1 MDYLIAENNYIV
13 VEPSGDIKG
22 FKELSDAKS
31 FVGCYYL
38 NNILDNTQRVKGYG
52 TWFDLYQEEDQ
63 EDLNRILGVNEG
75 ECMIFDLDS
84 ILEVIRNRDIMNFT
98 KDELEMLLK
107 CKKNFSTSYKNSLYN
122 FFPCASCQLSTL
134 IANFSLVKN
143 D

>member
-13 VEPSGDIKG
+13 MEPSGDIKG

-84 ILEVIRNRDIMNFT
+84 ILEVIRNSAYFEEE
-98 KDELEMLLK
+98 KEELISSLLK
-107 CKKNFSTSYKNSLYN
+107 EEIKLNIYDYGIDNLLNDCKIMYS
-122 FFPCASCQLSTL
+122 
-134 IANFSLVKN
+134 V
-143 D
+143 

>member
-1 MDYLIAENNYIV
+1 MDYLIAANNYIV

-84 ILEVIRNRDIMNFT
+84 ILEVIRNSAYFEEE
-98 KDELEMLLK
+98 KEELISSLLK
-107 CKKNFSTSYKNSLYN
+107 EEIKLNIYDYGIDNLLNDCKIMYS
-122 FFPCASCQLSTL
+122 
-134 IANFSLVKN
+134 V
-143 D
+143 